1 MIQICDSSHMN
12 ISTFCF
18 AFWQSP
24 IFPRHPTQTA
34 RYVLA
39 LINHR
44 YIHLAILVRDNSLQ
58 RRGQHGARGAARSV
72 APMDHPPLEEDVPI
86 TRLADRNPMLNASSQ
101 RKMNNELAKCSIYGD
116 ISKERQYAVLRP
128 VLQEVV
134 TSTEYGPCVDCARY
148 TRLIK
153 IRGGPTSCQ
162 MCWEKTKRCA
172 WRSAALRHCQW
183 SHANSLRK

>member
-1 MIQICDSSHMN
+1 MLAHIVLISHFSSSEFWFFLEGVSAMLPHQLNVFIRAQCVFGSIVMIQICDWSHMN

-116 ISKERQYAVLRP
+116 IFK
-128 VLQEVV
+128 
-134 TSTEYGPCVDCARY
+134 
-148 TRLIK
+148 K
-153 IRGGPTSCQ
+153 
-162 MCWEKTKRCA
+162 
-172 WRSAALRHCQW
+172 
-183 SHANSLRK
+183 